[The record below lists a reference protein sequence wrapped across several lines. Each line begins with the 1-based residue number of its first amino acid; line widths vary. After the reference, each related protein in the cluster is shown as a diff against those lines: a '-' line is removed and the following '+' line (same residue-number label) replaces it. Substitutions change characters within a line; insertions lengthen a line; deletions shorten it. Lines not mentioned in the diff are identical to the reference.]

1 MSDLL
6 FAMAFAKD
14 QQNSHPRCLKYTT
27 TSLSPVKGSFCIS
40 PELFKSVKFRI
51 ADALISL
58 PLILATHALII
69 ADSSSPSAPKFASH
83 STSSHSPADVFVFPE
98 DAEKNERR
106 PSFLLKTRGDD
117 GEKTTAARANAAR
130 APKAAAAVIVVVV
143 VVVVVKV
150 LKWR

>member
-58 PLILATHALII
+58 PLILATHDLII

-83 STSSHSPADVFVFPE
+83 STSSHSPADVFVAFPE
-98 DAEKNERR
+98 EAEKNE
-106 PSFLLKTRGDD
+106 
-117 GEKTTAARANAAR
+117 
-130 APKAAAAVIVVVV
+130 
-143 VVVVVKV
+143 
-150 LKWR
+150 

>member
-27 TSLSPVKGSFCIS
+27 TSLSPVNGSFCIS

-58 PLILATHALII
+58 PLIRATHALI
-69 ADSSSPSAPKFASH
+69 ADSSSPPKFASH
-83 STSSHSPADVFVFPE
+83 STSSHSPADVFVAFPE
-98 DAEKNERR
+98 AEKNE
-106 PSFLLKTRGDD
+106 
-117 GEKTTAARANAAR
+117 
-130 APKAAAAVIVVVV
+130 
-143 VVVVVKV
+143 
-150 LKWR
+150 

>member
-58 PLILATHALII
+58 PLILATHALI
-69 ADSSSPSAPKFASH
+69 ANSSSPSAPKFASH

-106 PSFLLKTRGDD
+106 PFLLKTRGDD

-143 VVVVVKV
+143 VK
-150 LKWR
+150 R

>member
-1 MSDLL
+1 
-6 FAMAFAKD
+6 MAFAKD

-58 PLILATHALII
+58 PLILATHDLII

-83 STSSHSPADVFVFPE
+83 STSSHSPADVFFVFPE
-98 DAEKNERR
+98 DDDADDALEKNERR
-106 PSFLLKTRGDD
+106 LMFLLKTRG

-130 APKAAAAVIVVVV
+130 APAAAIIVV
-143 VVVVVKV
+143 
-150 LKWR
+150 R

>member
-69 ADSSSPSAPKFASH
+69 ADSSPSPSPKFASH

-106 PSFLLKTRGDD
+106 PFLLKTRGDD

-130 APKAAAAVIVVVV
+130 APKAAAAVIIV

-150 LKWR
+150 SDEVES

>member
-58 PLILATHALII
+58 PLILATHALI
-69 ADSSSPSAPKFASH
+69 ANSSPSSAPKFASH

-143 VVVVVKV
+143 VVVSK
-150 LKWR
+150 R

>member
-27 TSLSPVKGSFCIS
+27 TSLSPVKGNFCIS

-58 PLILATHALII
+58 PLIRATHALI
-69 ADSSSPSAPKFASH
+69 ADASSSPPKFASH
-83 STSSHSPADVFVFPE
+83 STSSHSPADVFVAFPE
-98 DAEKNERR
+98 EAEKNE
-106 PSFLLKTRGDD
+106 
-117 GEKTTAARANAAR
+117 
-130 APKAAAAVIVVVV
+130 
-143 VVVVVKV
+143 
-150 LKWR
+150 